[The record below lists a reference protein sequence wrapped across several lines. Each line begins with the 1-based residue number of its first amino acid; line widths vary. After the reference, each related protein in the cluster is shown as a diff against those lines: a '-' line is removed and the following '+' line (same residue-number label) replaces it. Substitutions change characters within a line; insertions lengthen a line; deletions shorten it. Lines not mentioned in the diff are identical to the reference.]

1 MNKPVILCVDDERF
15 ILSSLGEQLSR
26 HLGQEYDI
34 ELIDDATEVLDV
46 LTELTT
52 EGIPV
57 PLLISD
63 QMMPRLTGDKLLVQV
78 HAQYP
83 QTLKMLLTGYSS
95 TEAIAHVVN
104 SAELYR
110 YLSKP
115 WDETDLILT
124 VREALRRYEQEH
136 QLAQQHAALY
146 QANDAL
152 ERSNAVLQAT
162 LESTADGILV
172 TNREGKLVNFN
183 QRLLSLW
190 EISVDEIR
198 ALGNLPS
205 IINALNPISTTAEK
219 LFTEQLLGETQDSE
233 SQGLLE
239 LKDGRTIEYYS
250 CPQRLNQT
258 IVGSVW
264 SFQDITQQKQAEATI
279 QRQAYFDDL
288 TNLPNRSFF
297 NQQLDTF
304 LQDIQASDQGKLAVL
319 FLDLDRFKDI
329 NDALGHPVGDRLLQL
344 AVQRMKGILRPQ
356 DIIARWGGDEF
367 TLLIPHIKDRD
378 DAAVVA
384 QRLLESMQEPFETNG
399 RLLKAT
405 VSIGIAVYPEDGQDG
420 ETLVRNADAALYRV
434 KELGRNDF
442 QHYSISIHSQT
453 NERLVIEGGLHRAL
467 TQQEFMVYYQPQIDV
482 KSGEIVQMEA
492 LVRWKHPSLGMIP
505 PNAFI
510 PLAEQNGFIIP
521 LGKWVLKTACQQLQQ
536 WQALGLSNLTIGV
549 NLSAKQLRDKDLVID
564 VRRIVEE
571 SQISYPSLEL
581 EITETAAM
589 ENMDITQAILSCF
602 QDMGINLALD
612 DFGTG
617 YSSLGYLK
625 RLPFH
630 TLKIDQS
637 FVRDLMTH
645 SKDVAIVNAIIS
657 LASGLELR
665 IVAEGVETE
674 DLKNLLLSLNCY
686 MMQGYLFSKPLP
698 PGEATDLLLQSSQG
712 ISFPRHS

>member
-15 ILSSLGEQLSR
+15 ILSSLGEQLAR

-46 LTELTT
+46 LTELTM
-52 EGIPV
+52 EGIDV

-63 QMMPRLTGDKLLVQV
+63 QMMPKLSGDKLLVEV
-78 HAQYP
+78 HAQHP

-95 TEAIAHVVN
+95 TDAIANVVN
-104 SAELYR
+104 SGELYR

-136 QLAQQHAALY
+136 QLAQQHTALY
-146 QANDAL
+146 HANDAL

-172 TNREGKLVNFN
+172 TNCEGQLVNFN

-190 EISVDEIR
+190 RISAEELR
-198 ALGNLPS
+198 TLGNLQN
-205 IINALNPISTTAEK
+205 IINALQPRSTTTETI
-219 LFTEQLLGETQDSE
+219 FTDSLNLE
-233 SQGLLE
+233 DVERKGLLE
-239 LKDGRTIEYYS
+239 LRDGRTIDYYS
-250 CPQRLNQT
+250 CPQRLNET
-258 IVGSVW
+258 ILGSVW
-264 SFQDITQQKQAEATI
+264 SFQDITQQRQAEETI

-288 TNLPNRSFF
+288 TDLPNRSFF
-297 NQQLDTF
+297 NQKLDAC
-304 LQDIQASDQGKLAVL
+304 LREMQVSEQGKLAVL

-329 NDALGHPVGDRLLQL
+329 NDTLGHPVGDRLLQL

-356 DIIARWGGDEF
+356 DVIARWGGDEF

-378 DAAVVA
+378 DADVVA
-384 QRLLESMQEPFETNG
+384 RRLLESMQEPFETDG
-399 RLLKAT
+399 QLLKAT

-420 ETLVRNADAALYRV
+420 HTLVRNADAALYRV

-442 QHYSISIHSQT
+442 QHYSISIHSQN

-467 TQQEFMVYYQPQIDV
+467 MQQEFMVYYQPQIDV
-482 KSGEIVQMEA
+482 KTGEIVQMEA

-521 LGKWVLKTACQQLQQ
+521 LGKWILKTACQQLRQ
-536 WQALGLSNLTIGV
+536 WHEMGFTDLTIGV
-549 NLSAKQLRDKDLVID
+549 NLSAKQLRDKDLVAD
-564 VRRIVEE
+564 VAKIIEE
-571 SQISYPSLEL
+571 TQIPYGALEL

-589 ENMDITQAILSCF
+589 ENMDITKAILSSL
-602 QDMGINLALD
+602 QEMGINLALD

-665 IVAEGVETE
+665 VIAEGVETE
-674 DLKNLLLSLNCY
+674 DLKRLLLSLDCY

-698 PGEATDLLLQSSQG
+698 PTEATVLLKNSPS
-712 ISFPRHS
+712 

>member
-1 MNKPVILCVDDERF
+1 MFMNKPVILCVDDERF

-26 HLGQEYDI
+26 HLGQDYDI
-34 ELIDDATEVLDV
+34 ELIDDATEVLDI
-46 LTELTT
+46 LTELTL
-52 EGIPV
+52 EGIDV

-63 QMMPRLTGDKLLVQV
+63 QMMPKLTGDKLLVQV

-124 VREALRRYEQEH
+124 VRQALRRYEQDS

-146 QANDAL
+146 KANDAL

-172 TNREGKLVNFN
+172 TNRDGKLVNFN

-190 EISVDEIR
+190 GLSADELR
-198 ALGNLPS
+198 GLGHLSS
-205 IINALNPISTTAEK
+205 IIHALDPSAAATDQ
-219 LFTEQLLGETQDSE
+219 LFAVLDEARDRE
-233 SQGLLE
+233 SKGLLE
-239 LKDGRTIEYYS
+239 LRDGRTLEYYS

-258 IVGSVW
+258 ILGSVW

-288 TNLPNRSFF
+288 TDLPNRSFF
-297 NQQLDTF
+297 NQQLDKF
-304 LQDIQASDQGKLAVL
+304 LQEIQATGQGKLAVL
-319 FLDLDRFKDI
+319 FLDLDRFKNI

-384 QRLLESMQEPFETNG
+384 RRLLDSMQEPFETDG
-399 RLLKAT
+399 KLLKAT
-405 VSIGIAVYPEDGQDG
+405 VSIGIAVYPEDGQDS
-420 ETLVRNADAALYRV
+420 EILVRNADAALYRV

-467 TQQEFMVYYQPQIDV
+467 IQQEFMVYYQPQIDV
-482 KSGEIVQMEA
+482 KTGEVVQMEA
-492 LVRWKHPSLGMIP
+492 LVRWQHPSLGMIP

-521 LGKWVLKTACQQLQQ
+521 LGKWVLKTACQQLHQ
-536 WQALGLSNLTIGV
+536 WQGMGLSELTMGV
-549 NLSAKQLRDKDLVID
+549 NLSAKQLRDKDLVTD
-564 VRRIVEE
+564 VKQIVEE
-571 SQISYPSLEL
+571 AQIAYQALEL

-589 ENMDITQAILSCF
+589 ENMDITQSILSCF

-637 FVRDLMTH
+637 FVRDLITH

-665 IVAEGVETE
+665 VIAEGVETE
-674 DLKNLLLSLNCY
+674 DLKNLLLSLDCY

-698 PGEATDLLLQSSQG
+698 PEEATKLLQKAKQRSLSQH
-712 ISFPRHS
+712 P